1 MIKRRHVIQLGT
13 GLLAYPA
20 WQAGAAATDAPA
32 PPAATPSTAAHTP
45 TAGTRTLIQR
55 PIPSTGE
62 LLPVMGMG
70 TSRTFDTE
78 GDPESLAVLS
88 DVLRIFFEHGGKV
101 IDSSPMYGNAESR
114 VGDVL
119 RAMQTAPPLFAATK
133 VWTSGEERGITQ
145 MEESARRMNVKV
157 FDLIAVHNLMDWK
170 THLATL
176 KRWKGEGKVRYIGIT
191 TSHGRDHDA
200 LMDIMRNEPLDFVQ
214 FSYNIEDREVEQSL
228 LPLSQERGI
237 ATMIN
242 RPFQQGA
249 IFGKS
254 RGHELPALAA
264 ELDCNSWA
272 QFFLKFIL
280 GHPAVTCIIPA
291 TEKATHMTDNMQ
303 AGFGRVPDATQRAE
317 MLRIFESL

>member
-1 MIKRRHVIQLGT
+1 MIKRRRVLQMSA
-13 GLLAYPA
+13 GLLAFPA
-20 WQAGAAATDAPA
+20 LHVATAPTDAPA
-32 PPAATPSTAAHTP
+32 PPTVAPAATASTP
-45 TAGTRTLIQR
+45 TNTKLPLIVR
-55 PIPSTGE
+55 PIPSTNE

-88 DVLRIFFEHGGKV
+88 DVLRIFFENGGKV

-119 RAMQTAPPLFAATK
+119 RAMRTAPPLFAATK
-133 VWTSGEERGITQ
+133 VWTSGEERGIAQ
-145 MEESARRMNVKV
+145 MEESARRMHVKV

-176 KRWKGEGKVRYIGIT
+176 KRWKSEGKVRYIGIT

-200 LMDIMRNEPLDFVQ
+200 LMDIMRTEPLDFVQ

-249 IFGKS
+249 IFGRS

-264 ELDCNSWA
+264 ELDCSSWA

-291 TEKATHMTDNMQ
+291 TEKSKHMTDNMQ
-303 AGFGRVPDATQRAE
+303 AGFGRVPDAAQRAE

>member
-1 MIKRRHVIQLGT
+1 MIKRRHVLQLSAGM
-13 GLLAYPA
+13 LAYPA
-20 WQAGAAATDAPA
+20 LQLSAASPDASVPVSAKAAETATSKLP
-32 PPAATPSTAAHTP
+32 
-45 TAGTRTLIQR
+45 LIER
-55 PIPSTGE
+55 AIPSSGE

-78 GDPESLAVLS
+78 GDAQSLAVLS
-88 DVLRIFFEHGGKV
+88 DVMRIFFENGGTV
-101 IDSSPMYGNAESR
+101 IDSSPMYGHAEAR

-119 RAMQTAPPLFAATK
+119 RAMKTPPQVFAATK
-133 VWTSGEERGITQ
+133 VWTKGEERGITQ
-145 MEESARRMNVKV
+145 MEESAHRMYVKV
-157 FDLIAVHNLMDWK
+157 FDLIAIHNLMDWK
-170 THLATL
+170 IHLATL
-176 KRWKGEGKVRYIGIT
+176 KRWKSEGKVRYIGIT
-191 TSHGRDHDA
+191 TSHGRDHEA
-200 LMDIMRNEPLDFVQ
+200 LMDIMRTEPLDFVQ

-228 LPLSQERGI
+228 LPLAQDRGI

-249 IFGKS
+249 IFARS

-264 ELDCNSWA
+264 ELDCTSWA

-291 TEKATHMTDNMQ
+291 TEKPNHMTDNMQ
-303 AGFGRVPDATQRAE
+303 ANFGRVPDANQRAQ